1 MNEYDTACDVGDKK
15 PEAKRGRRK
24 RTTGRVRDGVERP
37 GVLCV
42 RTTFRTLAWFQ
53 ALSRRH
59 GGAGRALEAL
69 HRRVSPCA
77 PEGVGEE

>member
-53 ALSRRH
+53 ALARRH
-59 GGAGRALEAL
+59 GEICFSSVERWGVAGDQ
-69 HRRVSPCA
+69 VSKKMR
-77 PEGVGEE
+77 